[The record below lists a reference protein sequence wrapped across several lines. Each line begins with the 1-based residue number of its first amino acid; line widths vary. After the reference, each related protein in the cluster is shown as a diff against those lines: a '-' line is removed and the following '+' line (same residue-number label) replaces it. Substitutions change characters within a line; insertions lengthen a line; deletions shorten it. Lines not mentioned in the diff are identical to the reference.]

1 MKSLI
6 PQILDQVR
14 AITPQAIAWRR
25 DIHARPELS
34 NMEFRTSAMA
44 ASHLRALGFDEVH
57 EGLAGGTGVIGVIQ
71 GSRAGPTVGLR
82 MDLDAQAVKED
93 TGLPFASQ
101 AVSRWGEETVP
112 VMHCCGHDVH
122 TAIGLAAAS
131 VVAHLR
137 ERLQGRVL
145 FCFQPAEE
153 GPSPG
158 WTGLHGAQALME
170 EAVFQ
175 AYRPDAMFTLHI
187 DPNQPIGTAGEL
199 ARGAHRR
206 PAAQGQQAPLQTVAA
221 QVEAVPGEEQEGPAD
236 ALLPEVGGK
245 GAVPG
250 PVIAEEVHQVPAAV
264 IGRHAE
270 QGESPEGI
278 QAVAAGCVHGA
289 VSSSVDSMVS
299 YHRMAR
305 FTRRQWVWGVAR
317 RGFDHRSTP

>member
-6 PQILDQVR
+6 PEILDQVR

-44 ASHLRALGFDEVH
+44 ASHLRTLGFDEVH

-71 GSRAGPTVGLR
+71 GSCDGPAVGLR

-93 TGLPFASQ
+93 TGLPFASE
-101 AVSRWGEETVP
+101 AMSRWGEETVP

-131 VVAHLR
+131 VVANMR
-137 ERLQGRVL
+137 ERLRGRVL

-175 AYRPDAMFTLHI
+175 AHRPDAMFTLHM
-187 DPNQPIGTAGEL
+187 DP
-199 ARGAHRR
+199 
-206 PAAQGQQAPLQTVAA
+206 
-221 QVEAVPGEEQEGPAD
+221 
-236 ALLPEVGGK
+236 
-245 GAVPG
+245 
-250 PVIAEEVHQVPAAV
+250 
-264 IGRHAE
+264 
-270 QGESPEGI
+270 
-278 QAVAAGCVHGA
+278 
-289 VSSSVDSMVS
+289 
-299 YHRMAR
+299 
-305 FTRRQWVWGVAR
+305 
-317 RGFDHRSTP
+317 